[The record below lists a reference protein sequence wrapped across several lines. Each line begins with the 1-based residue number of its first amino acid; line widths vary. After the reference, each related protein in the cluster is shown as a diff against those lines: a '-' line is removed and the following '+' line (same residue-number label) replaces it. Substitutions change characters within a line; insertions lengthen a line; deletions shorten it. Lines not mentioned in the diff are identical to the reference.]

1 MKKYLVSILLLCFA
15 AMAFAQ
21 KNTGRVIIPESN
33 LEFKANSDY
42 TEVTITGFK
51 YSSYSENKKFDGRV
65 IEIPSKIQGVPVT
78 AIGREAFTYKG
89 DGISGLWIPDSVKD
103 IGSYAFQCAY
113 FGSIRLPEGLKTI
126 TTGMLNSCR
135 TKSVTIPSSVTKIS
149 SWAFSD
155 SEIESVSIPKGC
167 TIVGGSGDSMA
178 AFQNCSKLKSV
189 TFPSG
194 RVYFDAKPIDP
205 DNNWA
210 WSGEGIFRNCDSLVN
225 ISIPKG
231 FEAVYRSEYDFA
243 DHTLADYISG
253 KKLSENFS
261 AQKALKS
268 VKVRNAA
275 VVDHEAYL
283 AAYNQALKSGDYTR
297 AMLLAKQYKEYYPY
311 YKSSEWTAKYN
322 EAIEKPYLDAYNKAL
337 ASKDYNKAIQF
348 AKEFK
353 EKNPSVN
360 TNEWTKRYTDIAE
373 KTYLDEYNKAMA
385 SKDWEKAKKII
396 NEFMEKISSDSSLS
410 SLESKWNGMLLD
422 IDCTRYLPAY
432 VEMLEKKGSVAKV
445 DSNLQFKI
453 PLTNDLYES
462 PSFNFTDSEGDGLW
476 TVGYTLFLR
485 KIKEFTGK
493 DYQIYDNY
501 SNSYL
506 YRDATAEES
515 SAYYQVRKD
524 AVKQFMESAVNASV
538 IEKDGLNSLYKIYL
552 ADNIYSYRKD
562 AFSITDASGNVYTI
576 SEDDFLN
583 YVKEVCGTEYK
594 LYGSYYNGSY
604 LYRNATEA
612 ELAAY
617 NQVRKDVVKQF
628 MEEAVKKGTVEKD
641 NSNLLFKIY
650 LSDSTYS
657 YSNSK
662 FTVKD
667 ASGDAYTLSDKD
679 FLRYAKEVFGTEYN
693 LYGNYSG
700 SYIYRNATN
709 EEASAYHQPRKDAV
723 KQFMEEAVK
732 KGTVEKN
739 DSNFVFKT
747 NLSKDVYSYT
757 NSTFTVKNASGTA
770 YTLSDK
776 DFLSYAKEVCGT
788 EYKLYGSA
796 SYLYRNATAE
806 EIAAYHQPRK
816 DAVKYFMDGV
826 AKDAKF
832 EMDNKQLMFKIY
844 FPNETYSHRYSSV
857 TVKDSSG
864 KDFTFGRGEFLDY
877 VKEACGTQYWIYAN
891 DSHPYIYRNAT
902 EEEIATYHNQRK
914 EAVKLYM
921 DESIKN
927 GVVEMEGSKY
937 LFNIPISNDVY
948 GGFYNRTF
956 TLKDSSGNAYV
967 LANEIFLGYV
977 KEIYGTEYDI
987 YNIYDYGN
995 YVSSYFSRNAT
1006 AEEISAYHQSM
1017 RDIVKYFI
1025 DEAAESGTVE
1035 YNGSNF
1041 LFKIYLSSSTC
1052 RDTKFSIKDA
1062 SGNAYTL
1069 YGNDFLSYAK
1079 EACGVEY
1086 KLYGSY
1092 YYSDSTYLYRNATKE
1107 EIAEYHQVRKDA
1119 VKQFM
1124 ERAVNVGVIEKDGSN
1139 LLFKIYLS
1147 ESTYRNSKFT
1157 IKDSSGKAYTLSND
1171 DFLSYA
1177 KETSGID
1184 YKLYGSYRDP
1194 YLYAKANDMLQ
1205 LKCVFAFQNGNLHT
1219 NLVYKLKDKWEFPV
1233 EFAESNDTV
1242 TVKSF
1247 KVKKSVFEENGLK
1260 AKDVVKK
1267 IVVSDAYGNETEIGW
1282 KDLPNVQAPST
1293 LLITVVRGSGKK
1305 AQTYIVKVPVE
1316 WDVDEMKSIKDIL
1329 DFKCIL
1335 AFQNGTLHT
1344 NLACNVDGK
1353 WMYVAEFVESKG
1365 EVIIKS
1371 FRAKKSV
1378 LERVGLKTKDVI
1390 KKVVLI
1396 DDSENEIAVVNNLF
1410 EIQAPATL
1418 RFTVERGSG
1427 KKAQTMIFDVPVEWN
1442 EDEVKNL
1449 R

>member
-1 MKKYLVSILLLCFA
+1 M
-15 AMAFAQ
+15 
-21 KNTGRVIIPESN
+21 
-33 LEFKANSDY
+33 
-42 TEVTITGFK
+42 
-51 YSSYSENKKFDGRV
+51 

-78 AIGREAFTYKG
+78 AIGLGEYGYIGAFDDKG
-89 DGISGLWIPDSVKD
+89 NNISGLWIPDSVKT
-103 IGSYAFQCAY
+103 IGVSSSECGVFQGAD
-113 FGSIRLPEGLKTI
+113 FGFIRLPDGLKTI
-126 TTGMLNSCR
+126 TNR
-135 TKSVTIPSSVTKIS
+135 TFLYCSAKSINIPSSVTRICGG
-149 SWAFSD
+149 AFYGCS
-155 SEIESVSIPKGC
+155 IESVTIPAGC
-167 TIVGGSGDSMA
+167 TIVGSDSFGEACFGNSG
-178 AFQNCSKLKSV
+178 LK
-189 TFPSG
+189 TINFPAG
-194 RVYFDAKPIDP
+194 RVYFEARPLRDYE
-205 DNNWA
+205 
-210 WSGEGIFRNCDSLVN
+210 GGIFTECDSLVN

-311 YKSSEWTAKYN
+311 YKSSEWT
-322 EAIEKPYLDAYNKAL
+322 
-337 ASKDYNKAIQF
+337 
-348 AKEFK
+348 
-353 EKNPSVN
+353 
-360 TNEWTKRYTDIAE
+360 KRYTDIAE

-396 NEFMEKISSDSSLS
+396 NEFMGKISSDSSLS
-410 SLESKWNGMLLD
+410 SLESKWDDMLFD
-422 IDCTRYLPAY
+422 VDCKMYLPAY
-432 VEMLEKKGSVAKV
+432 VEKLEKKGSVV
-445 DSNLQFKI
+445 YLNSSLQFKI
-453 PLTNDLYES
+453 PLTEDVYEN
-462 PSFNFTDSEGDGLW
+462 PRFNFTDSDGNGLW
-476 TVGYTLFLR
+476 NTGYTLFLK

-493 DYQIYDNY
+493 DYQIYDSY
-501 SNSYL
+501 SNPYL
-506 YRDATAEES
+506 YRNATAEEVTK
-515 SAYYQVRKD
+515 YNQVRKD
-524 AVKQFMESAVNASV
+524 AVKYFMERAVNSAV

-552 ADNIYSYRKD
+552 ADDAYSYGYD
-562 AFSITDASGNVYTI
+562 SFYMTDSSGTVYTI

-594 LYGSYYNGSY
+594 LNVSYYSNSSY

-617 NQVRKDVVKQF
+617 NQVRKDVVKYF

-679 FLRYAKEVFGTEYN
+679 FLSYAKEVFGTEYN

-757 NSTFTVKNASGTA
+757 NSTFTVKNSSGTA
-770 YTLSDK
+770 YTVSDK

-788 EYKLYGSA
+788 EYNLYYKYNG
-796 SYLYRNATAE
+796 SYLYRNATKEETDTFYKSRKEAIKIFMDNAVKNGTINKDGSNLIFKFYLSDSIFDYHNGIFTVKDSKDKTYTLAKDDFLSSVKESCGIEYDMYWTHFSDCSFLFRNATAE
-806 EIAAYHQPRK
+806 EAAAYHQPKIDALKPFLDDVMKGAKFEKQGSNLLFKIYLPYLSYNYNSGSYSFKDSSGKTYTVDGTYFLSYVKEICGASYELSVNGNTNSYLYRNATDEEISAYQQPRK
-816 DAVKYFMDGV
+816 DAVKQFMDRALNV
-826 AKDAKF
+826 AVIEKD
-832 EMDNKQLMFKIY
+832 
-844 FPNETYSHRYSSV
+844 
-857 TVKDSSG
+857 
-864 KDFTFGRGEFLDY
+864 
-877 VKEACGTQYWIYAN
+877 
-891 DSHPYIYRNAT
+891 
-902 EEEIATYHNQRK
+902 
-914 EAVKLYM
+914 
-921 DESIKN
+921 
-927 GVVEMEGSKY
+927 
-937 LFNIPISNDVY
+937 
-948 GGFYNRTF
+948 
-956 TLKDSSGNAYV
+956 
-967 LANEIFLGYV
+967 
-977 KEIYGTEYDI
+977 
-987 YNIYDYGN
+987 
-995 YVSSYFSRNAT
+995 
-1006 AEEISAYHQSM
+1006 
-1017 RDIVKYFI
+1017 
-1025 DEAAESGTVE
+1025 
-1035 YNGSNF
+1035 GSNF
-1041 LFKIYLSSSTC
+1041 LFKIYLADDTYNSSNGLFGIIDS
-1052 RDTKFSIKDA
+1052 
-1062 SGNAYTL
+1062 SGNEYIL
-1069 YGNDFLSYAK
+1069 SNKDFLAYAK
-1079 EACGVEY
+1079 EVCGTEY
-1086 KLYGSY
+1086 KLQGHYYGS
-1092 YYSDSTYLYRNATKE
+1092 YLYRNATKE

-1171 DFLSYA
+1171 DFLGYA

-1184 YKLYGSYRDP
+1184 YKLSGSYRDP
-1194 YLYAKANDMLQ
+1194 YHYAKANDMLQ
-1205 LKCVFAFQNGNLHT
+1205 LKCVCVFQNGNLHT

-1396 DDSENEIAVVNNLF
+1396 DDSENEIAVVNDLF

>member
-194 RVYFDAKPIDP
+194 RVYFEAEPIDP

-396 NEFMEKISSDSSLS
+396 NEFMGKISSDSSLS
-410 SLESKWNGMLLD
+410 SLESKWDDMLFD
-422 IDCTRYLPAY
+422 VDCKMYLPAY
-432 VEMLEKKGSVAKV
+432 VEKLEKKGSVV
-445 DSNLQFKI
+445 YLNSSLQFKI
-453 PLTNDLYES
+453 PLTEDVYEN
-462 PSFNFTDSEGDGLW
+462 PRFNFTDSDGNGLW
-476 TVGYTLFLR
+476 NTGYTLFLK

-493 DYQIYDNY
+493 DYQIYDSY
-501 SNSYL
+501 SNPYL

-594 LYGSYYNGSY
+594 LCGSYYSNYSY

-617 NQVRKDVVKQF
+617 HQVRKDVVKYF
-628 MEEAVKKGTVEKD
+628 MEEAVKNGTVEKD
-641 NSNLLFKIY
+641 GSNLLLKIY
-650 LSDSTYS
+650 LSKDTYS
-657 YSNSK
+657 YNNDT

-667 ASGDAYTLSDKD
+667 S
-679 FLRYAKEVFGTEYN
+679 
-693 LYGNYSG
+693 
-700 SYIYRNATN
+700 
-709 EEASAYHQPRKDAV
+709 
-723 KQFMEEAVK
+723 
-732 KGTVEKN
+732 
-739 DSNFVFKT
+739 
-747 NLSKDVYSYT
+747 
-757 NSTFTVKNASGTA
+757 SGTA

-776 DFLSYAKEVCGT
+776 DFLSYAKEVCGM

-816 DAVKYFMDGV
+816 DAVKYFMEEAVKKGTV
-826 AKDAKF
+826 EKDSS
-832 EMDNKQLMFKIY
+832 NLLFKIY
-844 FPNETYSHRYSSV
+844 LSDSTYSYSNSKF

-864 KDFTFGRGEFLDY
+864 TAYTLSDKDFLSY
-877 VKEACGTQYWIYAN
+877 AKEVCGTEYNLYYKYN
-891 DSHPYIYRNAT
+891 GSYLYRNAT
-902 EEEIATYHNQRK
+902 EEETDTFYKSRK
-914 EAVKLYM
+914 EAIKIFM
-921 DESIKN
+921 DNAVKN
-927 GVVEMEGSKY
+927 GTIKKDGSNLIFKFY
-937 LFNIPISNDVY
+937 LSDSIFDYHNGI
-948 GGFYNRTF
+948 F
-956 TLKDSSGNAYV
+956 TVKDSKDKTYT
-967 LANEIFLGYV
+967 LAKDDFLSSV
-977 KEIYGTEYDI
+977 KESCGIEYDM
-987 YNIYDYGN
+987 YWTH
-995 YVSSYFSRNAT
+995 FSDCSFLFRNAT
-1006 AEEISAYHQSM
+1006 AEEAAAYHQP
-1017 RDIVKYFI
+1017 KI
-1025 DEAAESGTVE
+1025 DALKPFLDDVMKGAKFEKQ
-1035 YNGSNF
+1035 GSNL
-1041 LFKIYLSSSTC
+1041 LFKIYFPYLSYNYNSGSYSFKDSSGKT
-1052 RDTKFSIKDA
+1052 
-1062 SGNAYTL
+1062 YTVDGT
-1069 YGNDFLSYAK
+1069 YFLSYVK
-1079 EACGVEY
+1079 EICGA
-1086 KLYGSY
+1086 SY
-1092 YYSDSTYLYRNATKE
+1092 ELSVNGNTNSYLYRNATDE
-1107 EIAEYHQVRKDA
+1107 EISAYQQPRKDAVKQFMDRALNVAVIEKDGSNSLLKIYLADDTYSYGNDSFYMIDSSGNKYTLSDKDFLAYAKEVCGTEYKLHGYYSGSYLYRNATTEEIKAYYQVRKDA

-1147 ESTYRNSKFT
+1147 ESTYNYRNSKFT
-1157 IKDSSGKAYTLSND
+1157 IKDSSGNAYTLSND

-1260 AKDVVKK
+1260 TKDVVKK
-1267 IVVSDAYGNETEIGW
+1267 IVVSDAYGNETEIDW